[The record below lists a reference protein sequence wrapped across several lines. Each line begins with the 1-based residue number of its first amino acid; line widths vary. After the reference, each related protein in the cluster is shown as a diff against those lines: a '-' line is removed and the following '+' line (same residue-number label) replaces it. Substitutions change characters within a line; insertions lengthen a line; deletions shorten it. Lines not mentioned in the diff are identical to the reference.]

1 MTTYISDYVNQ
12 APELIG
18 LLIKLALSMLSGTL
32 IGFERG
38 RHGRS
43 AGLRTHILVCL
54 GATMASMVDLHVFS
68 LIGSD
73 GTRIAANV
81 LTGVGFLGAGVILIK
96 RDFTVKGLTTAAGLW
111 ATSIIGLCYGYGF
124 CEIPLITTVV
134 LLLIFALMPY
144 MESTQKAEVSIYLE
158 IDQLTAVNTVMGAL
172 HDTCPLMLHIEVT
185 APLSGDSTHV
195 GIRLR
200 TIGKNAR
207 KIKDPFALLT
217 EIRKIEHVIY
227 AVMD

>member
-12 APELIG
+12 APEMLG
-18 LLIKLALSMLSGTL
+18 LLIKLALSIFSGTL

-54 GATMASMVDLHVFS
+54 GATMASMVDLYVAS
-68 LIGSD
+68 LIGAD

-81 LTGVGFLGAGVILIK
+81 LTGVGFLGAGVLLIK

-134 LLLIFALMPY
+134 LLLIFALLPY

-172 HDTCPLMLHIEVT
+172 HDTCPLMLYIEVVS
-185 APLSGDSTHV
+185 PLSGDNTHV
-195 GIRLR
+195 GIHLR

-217 EIRKIEHVIY
+217 DIRKIDHVIF

>member
-1 MTTYISDYVNQ
+1 MWMSEFFGTL
-12 APELIG
+12 PEWAV
-18 LLIKLALSMLSGTL
+18 LLIKLAFCCLSGGL
-32 IGFERG
+32 IGLERG

-43 AGLRTHILVCL
+43 AGLRTHLLVCL
-54 GATMASMVDLHVFS
+54 GATLAGLLDLHVHE
-68 LIGSD
+68 LLGSD
-73 GTRIAANV
+73 GTRMAAQV
-81 LTGVGFLGAGVILIK
+81 VTGIGFLGAGIILIK

-172 HDTCPLMLHIEVT
+172 HDTCPLMLNIEVT

-207 KIKDPFALLT
+207 KIRDPFGLLT

>member
-1 MTTYISDYVNQ
+1 MTTFISDFIASLPDLVS
-12 APELIG
+12 
-18 LLIKLALSMLSGTL
+18 LLIKLALSLLSGSM

-54 GATMASMVDLHVFS
+54 GSTMAAMVDLYTAA

-124 CEIPLITTVV
+124 CEIPLITTIV
-134 LLLIFALMPY
+134 LLLTFALLPY
-144 MESTQKAEVSIYLE
+144 MESTQKAEVNIYLE
-158 IDQLTAVNTVMGAL
+158 IDQLTAVNEVMGAL
-172 HDTCPLMLHIEVT
+172 HDTCPLMLNIEVT

-200 TIGKNAR
+200 TIGKSAR
-207 KIKDPFALLT
+207 RIKDPFALLT
-217 EIRKIEHVIY
+217 EIRKIEHVLF

>member
-1 MTTYISDYVNQ
+1 MTTFISDFLS
-12 APELIG
+12 ALPALPR
-18 LLIKLALSMLSGTL
+18 LLIQLAFSVLSGSL

-54 GATMASMVDLHVFS
+54 GATMAAMVDVYAATRLAA
-68 LIGSD
+68 D

-124 CEIPLITTVV
+124 CEIPLITTIV
-134 LLLIFALMPY
+134 LLLIFALLPY
-144 MESTQKAEVSIYLE
+144 VESTQKAEVNIYLE
-158 IDQLTAVNTVMGAL
+158 IDQLCSVNEVIASL
-172 HDTCPLMLHIEVT
+172 QSACPLMLQIEVT
-185 APLSGDSTHV
+185 APLSGDSTHI

-200 TIGKNAR
+200 TIGKSAR
-207 KIKDPFALLT
+207 RIKDPAALLT
-217 EIRKIEHVIY
+217 EIRKIDHVLF
-227 AVMD
+227 AVME

>member
-1 MTTYISDYVNQ
+1 MQLLDKEDPALYARLKKCPHYGVNDKK
-12 APELIG
+12 ADAIATEVLN
-18 LLIKLALSMLSGTL
+18 AL
-32 IGFERG
+32 FA
-38 RHGRS
+38 S
-43 AGLRTHILVCL
+43 ADDKK
-54 GATMASMVDLHVFS
+54 M
-68 LIGSD
+68 
-73 GTRIAANV
+73 
-81 LTGVGFLGAGVILIK
+81 
-96 RDFTVKGLTTAAGLW
+96 
-111 ATSIIGLCYGYGF
+111 CYGYGF
-124 CEIPLITTVV
+124 CEVPLVTTVV

-172 HDTCPLMLHIEVT
+172 HDTCPLMLNIEVT
-185 APLSGDSTHV
+185 APLSGDNRHV

-200 TIGKNAR
+200 TIGRNAR

>member
-1 MTTYISDYVNQ
+1 MWLSECFGTLPSWGV
-12 APELIG
+12 
-18 LLIKLALSMLSGTL
+18 LLIKLGLCCLTGGL
-32 IGFERG
+32 IGLERG

-43 AGLRTHILVCL
+43 AGLRTHLLVCL
-54 GATMASMVDLHVFS
+54 GATLAGMLDLYVYQM
-68 LIGSD
+68 LDSD
-73 GTRIAANV
+73 GTRIAAQV
-81 LTGVGFLGAGVILIK
+81 VTGIGFLGAGIILIK

-217 EIRKIEHVIY
+217 EIRKIDHVIY